1 MAPHAGRLRF
11 STAGGGEVVDLT
23 DGVASIVGQAGA
35 PTGIV
40 QVFGVGATVAVT
52 TMEYEPG
59 AVVDLRAALE
69 RLLPAG
75 ADSEHNR
82 LNADTNGHS
91 HLRAALIGASETIPV
106 AGGRLVL
113 GTWQRIV
120 FLDLDVRPRERTVQ
134 VTVIG
139 G

>member
-1 MAPHAGRLRF
+1 MASYAGQLRF

-23 DGVASIVGQAGA
+23 EGVASLVGRGEVR
-35 PTGIV
+35 TGV
-40 QVFGVGATVAVT
+40 ANVFGIGATVAVT

-91 HLRAALIGASETIPV
+91 HLRAALIGPSETVPV
-106 AGGRLVL
+106 AEGRLVL
-113 GTWQRIV
+113 GTWQRLV

-134 VTVIG
+134 VTVLG
-139 G
+139 D

>member
-1 MAPHAGRLRF
+1 MAAHVGQLRF
-11 STAGGGEVVDLT
+11 STAGGGEVVDVTEGVGSLVSRG
-23 DGVASIVGQAGA
+23 GVA
-35 PTGIV
+35 TGV
-40 QVFGVGATVAVT
+40 AHVFGIGATVAVT

-59 AVVDLRAALE
+59 AVADLRAALE

-75 ADSEHNR
+75 ADYEHNR

-91 HLRAALIGASETIPV
+91 HLRAAMIGASETIPI
-106 AGGRLVL
+106 ADGRLVL

-134 VTVIG
+134 VTVVG
-139 G
+139 D

>member
-1 MAPHAGRLRF
+1 MATHAGQLRF
-11 STAGGGEVVDLT
+11 SSEGRGTIVDLT
-23 DGVASIVGQAGA
+23 EGVASVVGASGID
-35 PTGIV
+35 TGV
-40 QVFGVGATVAVT
+40 AVAFGIGATVAVT

-59 AVVDLRAALE
+59 AVIDLRAALE

-75 ADSEHNR
+75 LEYEHNR
-82 LNADTNGHS
+82 LNADTNAHS

-106 AGGRLVL
+106 ASGRLVL
-113 GTWQRIV
+113 GTWQHVV

-134 VTVIG
+134 VTVLG

>member
-1 MAPHAGRLRF
+1 MASHAGQLRF
-11 STAGGGEVVDLT
+11 STACGGEVVDLT
-23 DGVASIVGQAGA
+23 EGVASVVGRAGIE
-35 PTGIV
+35 TGTAL
-40 QVFGVGATVAVT
+40 VFGIGATVAVT

-75 ADSEHNR
+75 AESEHNR
-82 LNADTNGHS
+82 LNADTNAHS

-106 AGGRLVL
+106 ASGRLVL
-113 GTWQRIV
+113 GTWQHVV

-134 VTVIG
+134 VTVLG
-139 G
+139 D

>member
-1 MAPHAGRLRF
+1 MATHGGQLRF
-11 STAGGGEVVDLT
+11 SSEGGGAIIDLT
-23 DGVASIVGQAGA
+23 EGVSSLVARCGIDNGVAH
-35 PTGIV
+35 
-40 QVFGVGATVAVT
+40 VFGVGATVAVT

-59 AVVDLRAALE
+59 AVVDLRVALE

-75 ADSEHNR
+75 LEYEHNR
-82 LNADTNGHS
+82 LNADTNAHS

-106 AGGRLVL
+106 AAGRLVL
-113 GTWQRIV
+113 GTWQHVV

-134 VTVIG
+134 VTVLG

>member
-1 MAPHAGRLRF
+1 VASHAGQLRF
-11 STAGGGEVVDLT
+11 STAGGGEVVDVT
-23 DGVASIVGQAGA
+23 EGVASLVARGG
-35 PTGIV
+35 V
-40 QVFGVGATVAVT
+40 QMGTVHVFGIGATVAVT

-75 ADSEHNR
+75 ADYDHNR

-91 HLRAALIGASETIPV
+91 HLRAALIGASETVPV
-106 AGGRLVL
+106 ADGRLVL

-120 FLDLDVRPRERTVQ
+120 FVDLDVRPRERTVQ
-134 VTVIG
+134 VTVVG
-139 G
+139 D